1 MGSEGIFSVIRQT
14 AVLSPYGPKSP
25 LHRKRYGGGGRG
37 DGEVRAERE
46 KYGKSLEL
54 ERITTAPCVCV
65 CPV

>member
-25 LHRKRYGGGGRG
+25 LHRKRCGRG